1 MDMRMPVMDGLSATK
16 EIRTLNRGD
25 ARTVPIIAL
34 TANASEEEIRQSLQA
49 GMDMHLS
56 KPVDP
61 DLLYDTLKRLL
72 VGRWSVLTNRNYFS
86 EKEAP

>member
-1 MDMRMPVMDGLSATK
+1 
-16 EIRTLNRGD
+16 
-25 ARTVPIIAL
+25 
-34 TANASEEEIRQSLQA
+34 
-49 GMDMHLS
+49 MHLS

-72 VGRWSVLTNRNYFS
+72 AGRWSVLTNRNYFS